1 MGRSAA
7 AANTYGVSMDEL
19 LGYITAIQE
28 VTRDSGAN
36 VGNSLKT
43 IFSRITMSGSVN
55 ALKDVGIGV
64 FNDDGTTRDFSRIV
78 EDLAGKWDTLT
89 NAQQQN
95 LAVQLAGRYQLVRF
109 LGLMQNYD
117 VAVKAT
123 NTSINSQGSALQEN
137 ARYLESANAKV
148 NKLKVAWEELALS
161 AGNTVFI
168 DMITTITND
177 LRYLVNAINALVS
190 LDPSKGNLVA
200 GFTMLAGLTGG
211 LTTLMNGGIRN
222 AVFDGS
228 MGDTIKEKLG
238 GVSLAY
244 EEATKKVNENRL
256 ATQNAVPIGGQAI
269 TTMDKLK
276 GAAVATGGGFK
287 VAGAAVAGFA
297 KTVGVAI
304 ATSLGIGLAI
314 AGVTMAVG
322 FLFKK
327 FNEYRARAAE
337 EKQKQKEEL
346 KLYTDNAVAVDELSE
361 RYETLK
367 NKTNKSVEETQL
379 MYDTAKQLGSYI
391 PNLVSHVDELGRTHL
406 VNAVSTKEYVD
417 TLKEAAQVK
426 AYESYEKTTKKVKEN
441 TEALKKLKE
450 EEEQL
455 AKQKEN
461 ARKQTEKPFVQPT
474 TPGYGATQPSS
485 SSTTNSYAPAAEAIT
500 EEQVQRNREKYTRQ
514 QIKNEQ
520 KSNALMLERNQLL
533 RKSGAYYAQ
542 MSDEYANMSA
552 KEQELFNATYEQSV
566 SALLQQINGDA
577 KKNGVEVDTEK
588 AQEQVEELT
597 DRIMKMSEVVSNL
610 PSFDKTLFEGMSGNN
625 QGTAYRQIL
634 DDYLIAL
641 KDVEAQQK
649 KLLVMNNADTSAG
662 LSGQALID
670 YQMLASVKSQVA
682 SAGQEIIDSANSE
695 GIALSNTT
703 VEVFE
708 QNKSLDEN
716 RKSAID
722 AVASM
727 SDLEEVNSDVA
738 GAVSSA
744 TNAIDELGSALG
756 YADGAFRSAM
766 DAVDTYNDILAKN
779 AEGYTYTVDEM
790 VNLIDKNPDL
800 VRAFE
805 VQNGVVSLNTGVVE
819 ELREVQRLQFL
830 EKLKQTQEQMLADAL
845 GAQMFAK
852 YSGDK
857 IKSIKTVADAEKELV
872 RVKKEAAL
880 EVARIEGA
888 MASIDKDDP
897 NYGRQMYAGDLAA
910 RMTAQIESDTK
921 AIQDSLDNIEQFGKN
936 AEKIGAA
943 IVTPSRDLYNANK
956 AAAESNKKMT
966 DSEKNKQDTLS
977 NSIYIT
983 NKYTEA
989 IDKATAAVERQ
1000 NKIKNAQVRGS
1011 KAYVTQAL
1019 GEIKMLEKQRKAMY
1033 DYVQVLRKANDAK
1046 KIIAGTGVHT
1056 STTDV
1061 VTDGNGNVISTGG
1074 TYKDYDMV
1082 AGTTTGSGGFQKT
1095 GTKKLSGWN
1104 GINSGYGGVRT
1115 INGMTWKHE
1124 GIDVKG
1130 SNGERLD
1137 SNVNGTVVWA
1147 GGANASMG
1155 IPSAYG
1161 NNVVIQST
1169 DGNYHIY
1176 AHLNKITAK
1185 KGSKIGAGQQI
1196 GTVGSTG
1203 NSTGAHLHYE
1213 VRSKMG
1219 KWGQNLINPTAY
1231 AKQAVSSKRNTYTYS
1246 TSGIGAPVAKASAG
1260 YSSSTRLKNN
1270 QGSGV
1275 FKGKEYLFNKYAEQY
1290 GVDPALALAIAHWET
1305 GNGTS
1310 KGAKVYNN
1318 PGGLMSPSS
1327 NWSKQTVFKSLDEG
1341 IEAMISNL
1349 SRNYIQKGLTSISEI
1364 QKKYAPN
1371 GVANDPNGL
1380 NAYWTNGV
1388 SSMYKK
1394 IAGGAQKATSSS
1406 SSGGS
1411 AAKTKSEQS
1420 QRDAERQAALV
1431 AQEQEEAK
1439 QRQAYQDLLDQI
1451 SEVTFDY
1458 LAARA
1463 DIFKRMYDSYNAD
1476 EEMMRQRLEMTSS
1489 ATRDSLAVIEELH
1502 HNAKLQSR
1510 SVKLELEQMQRDRK
1524 SHRYKDM
1531 SAARKA
1537 EFDDRMK
1544 QLERQLK
1551 LEKYEELKV
1560 VKEIAD
1566 ERRAIREK
1574 LYEEQMRRDRQAS
1587 SFYERQLAV
1596 MDGESNADLVEKYAL
1611 TVKQEEAE
1619 RRNYDLKKR
1628 QLFAEKSYLAKVRE
1642 QYGVNSEMYKSQLEA
1657 VERYSDELLQLE
1669 STINGI
1675 NSSQKDMLQ
1684 SMTGDMIETIRDAID
1699 KQREAELKSIDKVQE
1714 SRMKAIQNER
1724 NARQKAH
1731 EKTLKEMD
1739 DERDRINKYF
1749 DERMKQL
1756 DDADDSR
1763 SHQKQMDEYAKR
1775 EKEIRS
1781 ALNRISMDDSFE
1793 AKAKRKELNAELT
1806 SLNEER
1812 DEYLYGRN
1820 LEKQKEAL
1828 EEERDN
1834 YLENIDK
1841 KQEAEEDSY
1850 EQFEEM
1856 LDKREEAEEALFEKL
1871 KEQLNQYYDDVLN
1884 DERKWNAIREQ
1895 AMKGNFDAV
1904 QSMAQDMLK
1913 STSNG
1918 LKEVV
1923 GNLGTTFSDILTD
1936 LEYVYADSEFKTI
1949 SLTDSITSSLQDLV
1963 ATNGNSFASLG
1974 NIIQQNYIDKL
1985 KEALELMKLMEGQNY
2000 DTKPLLPKEQ
2010 DGIADPNGSGALFMY
2025 AKQKGSANAISVR
2038 ESAGAGAKTI
2048 GTLVDGQKYQVIEQ
2062 TALNSKVKLGN
2073 GQIGWVSN
2081 DELATSDPKS
2091 PWAGLFSNTQSKE
2104 VKAYKDPIDN
2114 LLWSYNSN
2122 GAAHKGRLENIAYKS
2137 GKELYNQMVKDSTGR
2152 ISSKYDSAMK
2162 KYYADFESAK
2172 NTAERNKAIDTLTAT
2187 LKNMQDEIDRAKRE
2201 FDALYKDLQ
2210 GTTGINKKST
2220 TTMDSALYSEPYG
2233 TSSNIVATIKK
2244 GTQVQVL
2251 SDRGLYYEVMYGNK
2265 KGYVNKDRIASFR
2278 TGGMYTGDFEGD
2290 MPAFL
2295 HKKELVLNQE
2305 QTQNM
2310 LKTVEFTD
2318 RMITPLRALI
2328 GKLQSVKGGNSTPSI
2343 HIESINNDFSNNEI
2357 KDGKDASKTFMEE
2370 TMNMINNKFGKR

>member
-1 MGRSAA
+1 
-7 AANTYGVSMDEL
+7 
-19 LGYITAIQE
+19 
-28 VTRDSGAN
+28 
-36 VGNSLKT
+36 
-43 IFSRITMSGSVN
+43 
-55 ALKDVGIGV
+55 
-64 FNDDGTTRDFSRIV
+64 
-78 EDLAGKWDTLT
+78 
-89 NAQQQN
+89 
-95 LAVQLAGRYQLVRF
+95 
-109 LGLMQNYD
+109 MQNYD

-228 MGDTIKEKLG
+228 MGKTIQDKLG
-238 GVSLAY
+238 GVSAAY
-244 EEATKKVNENRL
+244 EQATKKVNENRL

-542 MSDEYANMSA
+542 MSEEFANMSA

-577 KKNGVEVDTEK
+577 KKNNVEVDTDK
-588 AQEQVEELT
+588 AQEQVEKLT
-597 DRIMKMSEVVSNL
+597 ERIMKMFEVVSNL

-625 QGTAYRQIL
+625 QGSAYRQIL
-634 DDYLIAL
+634 DDYLVAL
-641 KDVEAQQK
+641 KDVEDQQK
-649 KLLVMNNADTSAG
+649 KLLVLNNADTSAG

-670 YQMLASVKSQVA
+670 YQTLASVKSQVA
-682 SAGQEIIDSANSE
+682 SAGQEIINSANGE

-921 AIQDSLDNIEQFGKN
+921 AIQESLDNIDQFGKN

-966 DSEKNKQDTLS
+966 ESEKEKQDTLS

-1011 KAYVTQAL
+1011 KAYVAQAL
-1019 GEIKMLEKQRKAMY
+1019 GEIKLLERQRKAMY
-1033 DYVQVLRKANDAK
+1033 DYTQVLRKANEAK

-1061 VTDGNGNVISTGG
+1061 ITDGSGNVISTGK
-1074 TYKDYDMV
+1074 TYKDYDTV
-1082 AGTTTGSGGFQKT
+1082 AGSVSGSGSFQKT
-1095 GTKKLSGWN
+1095 GSKKLSGWN

-1124 GIDVKG
+1124 GIDVRG

-1231 AKQAVSSKRNTYTYS
+1231 AKQAISSKRNTYTYS
-1246 TSGIGAPVAKASAG
+1246 TGGIGAPVAKAST
-1260 YSSSTRLKNN
+1260 SSSGTRLKNN
-1270 QGSGV
+1270 QGQGLL
-1275 FKGKEYLFNKYAEQY
+1275 KGKEHVFNKYAEQY

-1310 KGAKVYNN
+1310 PMLKNKNN
-1318 PGGLMSPSS
+1318 VGGMYDSRNKTFFTFDSIE
-1327 NWSKQTVFKSLDEG
+1327 QG
-1341 IEAMISNL
+1341 IESMIRNL
-1349 SRNYIQKGLTSISEI
+1349 QKNYISQGLTSISAI

-1371 GVANDPNGL
+1371 GVENDPNGL
-1380 NAYWTNGV
+1380 NSYWTNGV
-1388 SSMYKK
+1388 TSMYKK
-1394 IAGGAQKATSSS
+1394 ITGGAQKATSSS
-1406 SSGGS
+1406 GGS
-1411 AAKTKSEQS
+1411 AKATTQTEVAKAKSEQS
-1420 QRDAERQAALV
+1420 QRNAERQAAL
-1431 AQEQEEAK
+1431 AQQKQEEAK
-1439 QRQAYQDLLDQI
+1439 QRQAYQELLDQI

-1458 LAARA
+1458 LSARA
-1463 DIFKRMYDSYNAD
+1463 DIFKRMYDNYTAD
-1476 EEMMRQRLEMTSS
+1476 EDLMRQRLEMTTS
-1489 ATRDSLAVIEELH
+1489 ATRDSLAVLEELH
-1502 HNAKLQSR
+1502 QNAKLQSR
-1510 SVKLELEQMQRDRK
+1510 SAKLELEQMQRDRK
-1524 SHRYKDM
+1524 SSRYKDL
-1531 SAARKA
+1531 SNARKA
-1537 EFDDRMK
+1537 EFDERMK

-1574 LYEEQMRRDRQAS
+1574 LYEEQMRRDKQAS

-1596 MDGESNADLVEKYAL
+1596 MDGDSNEDLVEKYAL

-1619 RRNYDLKKR
+1619 RRNYEIKKR
-1628 QLFAEKSYLAKVRE
+1628 QLFAEKSYLAQVRS
-1642 QYGVNSEMYKSQLEA
+1642 QYGVNSEMYKAQLEA
-1657 VERYSDELLQLE
+1657 VQRYTDELLQLE

-1714 SRMKAIQNER
+1714 SRMKAIQHER

-1841 KQEAEEDSY
+1841 KQEAEEDAF
-1850 EQFEEM
+1850 EKFEEE

-1871 KEQLNQYYDDVLN
+1871 KEQLNQYYDDILN
-1884 DERKWNAIREQ
+1884 DEAKWNKIREE
-1895 AMKGNFDAV
+1895 AMKGDFDAV
-1904 QSMAQDMLK
+1904 KTMAEDMLK
-1913 STSNG
+1913 STSGG
-1918 LKEVV
+1918 LKKVV
-1923 GNLGTTFSDILTD
+1923 DNLGTTFKDILTD
-1936 LEYVYADSEFKTI
+1936 LEYVYADGEFKTLE
-1949 SLTDSITSSLQDLV
+1949 LTDSITSSLQDLV
-1963 ATNGNSFASLG
+1963 STNSNSFTSLG
-1974 NIIQQNYIDKL
+1974 NVIQQNYINKL
-1985 KEALELMKLMEGQNY
+1985 KEALELMKLMEGQDYN
-2000 DTKPLLPKEQ
+2000 TKPLDPKEE
-2010 DGIADPNGSGALFMY
+2010 DGVADPNGSGGHFMY
-2025 AKQKGSANAISVR
+2025 AKQSGSASAISVR
-2038 ESAGAGAKTI
+2038 ESASGNAKII
-2048 GTLVDGQKYQVIEQ
+2048 GSLIDGQRYQVLEQ
-2062 TALNSKVKLGN
+2062 TANNSKIKFGN
-2073 GQIGWVSN
+2073 GQEGWVSN
-2081 DELATSDPKS
+2081 AQLAASDPKN
-2091 PWAGLFSNTQSKE
+2091 PWAGLFSNTHKKE
-2104 VKAYKDPIDN
+2104 VGAYKDPIDN
-2114 LLWSYNSN
+2114 LLWSYNTS
-2122 GAAHKGRLENIAYKS
+2122 GAAHKGRLDNIAYAS
-2137 GKELYNQMVKDSTGR
+2137 GKELYDQMVKDSTGR
-2152 ISSKYDSAMK
+2152 ISSKYDAAMK
-2162 KYYADFESAK
+2162 KYYSDFESAT
-2172 NTAERNKAIDTLTAT
+2172 NTEGRNKAIDTLTAT
-2187 LKNMQDEIDRAKRE
+2187 LKKMRDEIDLAKRE

-2251 SDRGLYYEVMYGNK
+2251 SDRGLYYEVMYGSK

-2328 GKLQSVKGGNSTPSI
+2328 GKLRSVKGGTSAPSI
-2343 HIESINNDFSNNEI
+2343 HIDNINNDFSNNEI